1 MSQANRP
8 AGVPDNLPVLTEVVE
23 YADDAPTAADEPLA
37 LEMPAE
43 LTLDELLPPPAAAV
57 FETLPSLD
65 LDIPEPAEA
74 LPAADIDVAPE
85 TAPLATRWSEPVVSP
100 KAWQATPADELFA
113 SPWVAAPRALPPAAS
128 AEPQLEAVVDAEIPE
143 LSLDDLLFEAD
154 MPASGQVSEAAAEM
168 AAAWAQLAPAGAVSP
183 EPEQV
188 SGLELPPAEA
198 AGEPPLDELLGELAW
213 PQATADTLEPA
224 LRMPE
229 ALAFAEAAP
238 VMAASAAMAAPE
250 SGSEEAVSALPLVEN
265 PLQAAGFA
273 RESPVEP
280 AQAVEPLD
288 AAPSIGAAPV
298 GLQPEAQA
306 HAVDADAAEAEPRAD
321 LLVQALPEVA
331 ASAPAVP
338 LVPPAAQPLE
348 AVSDGQMPGSEQFE
362 APSAWPVEPELAVP
376 DLQAV
381 NEDTEALAP
390 AAGLAA
396 AGAWMAPTDI
406 AVPAAPES
414 VPSLPDVV
422 LPAAAEAGLESFA
435 PAAQEAVAED
445 VMPVPAEAALP
456 EPLAPAV
463 GLGFAHES
471 APAEAEAGLPAM
483 SAAPAGCADVA
494 PQPADNLPAGD
505 WPQEVEAPAF
515 AASMQPEVAP
525 LDLEPAL
532 GAVGQLAM
540 QPDLPEVAD
549 VALPAGAEAMPATL
563 AAVQLEAASG
573 EVLPETF
580 AGLGAGS
587 LSGVVA
593 PVAGFEPAAG
603 VPAMNAAPA
612 LSITPP
618 ELAEPEQPFGLA
630 EAFFDAPAVQSLS
643 TALEVSLPEAV
654 DAPAALP
661 VAGCV
666 VEAQPDAAASAA
678 MPEAVYAEQLEALQ
692 AEPQAPVPE
701 PELPDAAQPV
711 AGMAEVAADESAPAV
726 ESAAVIAEGLA
737 EPELAQDVQAVAGA
751 AAVAGLAVHSG
762 AQVAAD
768 EDVAVQPKEST
779 AERVAVVDEAALL
792 EAIYQ
797 RILPRMRVELSLWLQ
812 DAIENQTRHLL
823 VGVMQ
828 QMREDYD
835 MLFGETLRE
844 SIRQAI
850 NDIET
855 KHKDEQ

>member
-43 LTLDELLPPPAAAV
+43 LTLDELLPPPPAAAV

-65 LDIPEPAEA
+65 LDIPEPVEA

-85 TAPLATRWSEPVVSP
+85 IAPLATRWSEPVVSP
-100 KAWQATPADELFA
+100 KAWQATPADELIA
-113 SPWVAAPRALPPAAS
+113 SPWVAAPRAQPAAAS
-128 AEPQLEAVVDAEIPE
+128 AEPPVEMVAEAGIPE

-154 MPASGQVSEAAAEM
+154 VPASGQVSEAAAEM

-183 EPEQV
+183 EPEKV

-213 PQATADTLEPA
+213 PQATADTLERA
-224 LRMPE
+224 LLMPE
-229 ALAFAEAAP
+229 ELAFAEAAP
-238 VMAASAAMAAPE
+238 VMAAPAAMAAPE
-250 SGSEEAVSALPLVEN
+250 SGCEEAVSALLPAEH
-265 PLQAAGFA
+265 PWQAAGFA
-273 RESPVEP
+273 SQCPVEP
-280 AQAVEPLD
+280 ARAVEPLD
-288 AAPSIGAAPV
+288 AALAIGAAPV
-298 GLQPEAQA
+298 GLQPQAQA

-338 LVPPAAQPLE
+338 LVPPAVPPLE

-362 APSAWPVEPELAVP
+362 APSAWPVEAELAVP

-406 AVPAAPES
+406 AVPAVPES
-414 VPSLPDVV
+414 APFVPDVV
-422 LPAAAEAGLESFA
+422 LPAVAEAGLESFA
-435 PAAQEAVAED
+435 PAAQEAVAEEI
-445 VMPVPAEAALP
+445 MPAPSEAALP
-456 EPLAPAV
+456 EPLTPAV
-463 GLGFAHES
+463 GLGFPHE
-471 APAEAEAGLPAM
+471 AEAEAGLPAM
-483 SAAPAGCADVA
+483 SAEPVECADVA
-494 PQPADNLPAGD
+494 AQPVDSLPAGD

-532 GAVGQLAM
+532 GVAGQLAM

-549 VALPAGAEAMPATL
+549 VAPPAGAEAMPASL
-563 AAVQLEAASG
+563 AGVQLEAASG
-573 EVLPETF
+573 EALPE
-580 AGLGAGS
+580 AL
-587 LSGVVA
+587 
-593 PVAGFEPAAG
+593 AGFELAAG
-603 VPAMNAAPA
+603 VPAMSVEPA
-612 LSITPP
+612 LSVTPP

-630 EAFFDAPAVQSLS
+630 EAFFDAPAVQPLS

-666 VEAQPDAAASAA
+666 LEAQPDAAASAA
-678 MPEAVYAEQLEALQ
+678 TPEAVGAELLEG
-692 AEPQAPVPE
+692 PQAPVPE
-701 PELPDAAQPV
+701 PVAPDAAQP
-711 AGMAEVAADESAPAV
+711 ASGMAEVAADESAPAV
-726 ESAAVIAEGLA
+726 EGVAVIAEALA
-737 EPELAQDVQAVAGA
+737 EPELAQDALAMAGA
-751 AAVAGLAVHSG
+751 AAVAGLAVHPG

-823 VGVMQ
+823 AGVMQ